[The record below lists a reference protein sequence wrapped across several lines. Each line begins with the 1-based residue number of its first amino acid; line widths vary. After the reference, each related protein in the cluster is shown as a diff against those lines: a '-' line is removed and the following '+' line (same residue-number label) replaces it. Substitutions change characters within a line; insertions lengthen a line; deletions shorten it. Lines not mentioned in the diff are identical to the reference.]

1 MLFVLPVHLFSRL
14 ITSLMNDGVVLFV
27 LPVHLF
33 SRLITSFHNKRAVP
47 FVILCIC
54 LED

>member
-1 MLFVLPVHLFSRL
+1 MLPVHLFSRL

-33 SRLITSFHNKRAVP
+33 SRLITSLMNDGGVCALCASCA
-47 FVILCIC
+47 FV
-54 LED
+54 